1 MYLGMTDEDYQNVQN
16 TTPKI
21 VAKRLGIPDNLID
34 EDLEKAIDAKDHIAF
49 LIMEEF
55 RSTYEKWWMLSKNF
69 SPKTNPEKIEELKS
83 LVSSRNEIRNS
94 LISYLNSKY
103 GRSNEL
109 S

>member
-21 VAKRLGIPDNLID
+21 VAKRLGIPDNLVD
-34 EDLEKAIDAKDHIAF
+34 EDLEKAIDAKDHIAY
-49 LIMEEF
+49 LIMKEF
-55 RSTYEKWWMLSKNF
+55 RSTYEKWWKLSKNF
-69 SPKTNPEKIEELKS
+69 SPKINPDKIEELKS

-103 GRSNEL
+103 GRANEH

>member
-16 TTPKI
+16 ATPKI
-21 VAKRLGIPDNLID
+21 VAKRIGISDNLLGD
-34 EDLEKAIDAKDHIAF
+34 DLEKAIDEKDHIAY
-49 LIMEEF
+49 LIMKEF

-69 SPKTNPEKIEELKS
+69 SPNVNPDKINEIKS

-94 LISYLNSKY
+94 LMSYLNSKY
-103 GRSNEL
+103 GKASEH